1 MFKFKKIFKK
11 GFNFFTPKVKKGFN
25 FWSEKSIYD
34 LVFNTDYFK

>member
-1 MFKFKKIFKK
+1 MFKFKKIF
-11 GFNFFTPKVKKGFN
+11 KKGFN